1 MLIESMA
8 PHEARIQIRVSTSSE
23 GACTR
28 RQDAVS
34 ILSSEK
40 GSIGCHGE
48 QSSLKSGGFAGA
60 TIESERLSVEVPN
73 WQTIQCLLGHI
84 NMQKVRAMVRNGDA
98 GFTSKQ
104 AFRECTCFSVSST
117 K

>member
-1 MLIESMA
+1 MYPS
-8 PHEARIQIRVSTSSE
+8 PGCRIDFVERE
-23 GACTR
+23 G
-28 RQDAVS
+28 
-34 ILSSEK
+34 

-60 TIESERLSVEVPN
+60 TIESEWLSVEVPN
-73 WQTIQCLLGHI
+73 WQTIHCLLGHV

-98 GFTSKQ
+98 GSHRNKHSEN
-104 AFRECTCFSVSST
+104 AFNYSASST